1 MSMQFTLEHP
11 RNKTQHQ
18 LEYPTA
24 HRPATSDLSATNG
37 GPSTES
43 GSASE
48 DFDTKAHLMVDSV
61 VNDYLK

>member
-48 DFDTKAHLMVDSV
+48 HSDTEPNL
-61 VNDYLK
+61 VND